1 MNCEF
6 QYTFTTFL
14 DRTHLSKKKDFC
26 NDLRELLTGS
36 TIFLSQKVEK
46 MNF

>member
-14 DRTHLSKKKDFC
+14 DRTQ
-26 NDLRELLTGS
+26 LLKFRFNKLIYSLWLKIWT
-36 TIFLSQKVEK
+36 
-46 MNF
+46 